1 MSRTRADRSWVL
13 DDDEPIVLDST
24 RVNSTRLV
32 ILGALG
38 RDGPSYGHQIHRASD
53 IQ

>member
-13 DDDEPIVLDST
+13 DDAEPLVLDST

-32 ILGALG
+32 ILGALDRG
-38 RDGPSYGHQIHRASD
+38 GPSYGHQIHRASD

>member
-1 MSRTRADRSWVL
+1 MSRTRADRSRVL
-13 DDDEPIVLDST
+13 GDDQPIVLDST

-32 ILGALG
+32 IVGALG
-38 RDGPSYGHQIHRASD
+38 RGGPSYSYQIHRASD